1 MKKCGIVAIAGVM
14 SLLTACTPF
23 KRLQN
28 EEELHN
34 SISGSWTVLHD
45 GHQKIE
51 NLTPPAVIYFDPV
64 KNKISGFDGCNKFNG
79 SYVMEQS
86 ILKGKV
92 MSTKMG
98 CSDPVASNISSTMQS
113 LFANGAEVV
122 SVNFMGAKVIMLRNK
137 EMKQELRLG
146 NSEQLSKDK
155 K

>member
-1 MKKCGIVAIAGVM
+1 
-14 SLLTACTPF
+14 
-23 KRLQN
+23 
-28 EEELHN
+28 
-34 SISGSWTVLHD
+34 
-45 GHQKIE
+45 
-51 NLTPPAVIYFDPV
+51 
-64 KNKISGFDGCNKFNG
+64 
-79 SYVMEQS
+79 
-86 ILKGKV
+86 
-92 MSTKMG
+92 MSTMMG